1 MQTLKSIL
9 VVILLSF
16 CAFQSNANVL
26 PVVSSSIE
34 IGGIIEWGTNN
45 KTIIV
50 NSNTL
55 KPVNVQLTNSNNEI
69 VIEDILAVSPNVH
82 LINLEDL
89 PEGVY
94 KFSANSGTTSVTGTV
109 IIE

>member
-1 MQTLKSIL
+1 MQILKSIL

-34 IGGIIEWGTNN
+34 IDGIIDWGTIGR
-45 KTIIV
+45 TLSIQV
-50 NSNTL
+50 NTSDLITV
-55 KPVNVQLTNSNNEI
+55 KLTNSSNE
-69 VIEDILAVSPNVH
+69 VVYKDILTENSSNYM
-82 LINLEDL
+82 IDL
-89 PEGVY
+89 QYLPLGIY
-94 KFSANSGTTSVTGTV
+94 KLTATCNSGFTSGIV